1 MLDEPERQE
10 DGECARHG
18 LLSSLAAIVAASPP
32 AVSAQAPRPRPADQ
46 PAPASTPA
54 QIGRY
59 QLLLHSPGTVYLV
72 DTATGRIWRYTKLT
86 RAEQA
91 PESNPCFGLDTCFL
105 EVDRLRL
112 TDSGWVSEI
121 LKGKP

>member
-1 MLDEPERQE
+1 MRMTWI
-10 DGECARHG
+10 A
-18 LLSSLAAIVAASPP
+18 LLATAIVAILNP
-32 AVSAQAPRPRPADQ
+32 AASAQAPRPRAADHPVPAG
-46 PAPASTPA
+46 TPA

-91 PESNPCFGLDTCFL
+91 PENNPCFGLDTCFM

-112 TDSGWVSEI
+112 TDSGSVSEI
-121 LKGKP
+121 VKGKP